1 MANKLKMI
9 RDNESGLKTTLENEE
24 NVLSHDNSVHTYAQE
39 NTSLRSEVFKGE
51 ENVLSRDNVYAHI
64 QEPLEENTSLCKEVF
79 TKEELSEVIYA
90 IIRKL
95 NYMYDSSRDKNEREA
110 ILDKKARLM
119 LELVYLEE
127 IVDKLNYPNAKSR
140 EKK

>member
-9 RDNESGLKTTLENEE
+9 REN
-24 NVLSHDNSVHTYAQE
+24 
-39 NTSLRSEVFKGE
+39 E
-51 ENVLSRDNVYAHI
+51 ENVLSRDNVSGQPDKNI
-64 QEPLEENTSLCKEVF
+64 

-95 NYMYDSSRDKNEREA
+95 NYMYDTCAAGGTREA

>member
-24 NVLSHDNSVHTYAQE
+24 NVLSCDNSVHTYAQE

-51 ENVLSRDNVYAHI
+51 ENVLSRDNVSG
-64 QEPLEENTSLCKEVF
+64 QPDKNTSIRIDAF

-119 LELVYLEE
+119 LELIYLEE